1 MRRILSFLTL
11 TLLLASS
18 LLYAAAPA
26 PIFPYKYQE
35 TKLPNGLTVI
45 LIPMKNSG
53 LISYFTIIHT
63 GSRNEI
69 EPGKSGFAHFFEHM
83 MFRGTDK
90 YPSDVRNKIMTEMGA
105 DTNAYTSDDM
115 TVYFMHF
122 PDRYLEKVVDL
133 ESDRFMNLKYA
144 LPEFQTEARAVLGE
158 YNKNFAN
165 PFFPLEEKLRDVA
178 FDTSSYKHTTMG
190 FIKDIED
197 MPNQYEYSLQ
207 FFQRYYRPD
216 NATILVTGNFDPA
229 PTMALIKK
237 YYSNWKGKAMTV
249 TQKPEPAQKG
259 IKEGKVDY
267 QGETLPIVVM
277 AFKAPAFNPAD
288 IDGAS
293 LTLLARYAFGE
304 TSELYQ
310 KLVLNEQKVEFVEA
324 DYEQHR
330 DPYLF
335 SIYTRIKDAKDI
347 DSVKK
352 DIRDTLEQ
360 MKTKPV
366 DEARL
371 TDLKSNVKY
380 GFLMSLDTSRTT
392 ASQLAPIL
400 ALTWDIGSIN
410 KTYETYQMV
419 KPADIQRVAQKY
431 FNDDAE
437 TVITLTGGSK

>member
-1 MRRILSFLTL
+1 ML
-11 TLLLASS
+11 TLLL
-18 LLYAAAPA
+18 LLNTMLYAKAAE

-53 LISYFTIIHT
+53 LISYFTVIHT
-63 GSRNEI
+63 GSRNEV

-90 YPSDVRNKIMTEMGA
+90 YPADVRGKIVTEMGA

-115 TVYFMHF
+115 TVYFLHF
-122 PDRYLEKVVDL
+122 PDRYLEKVIDL

-165 PFFPLEEKLRDVA
+165 PFFPLEEKLHDVA
-178 FDTSSYKHTTMG
+178 FETSSYKHTTMG

-229 PTMALIKK
+229 PTLALIKK
-237 YYSNWKGKAMTV
+237 YYSNWKGKAAIV
-249 TQKPEPAQKG
+249 TQKPEPPQKG
-259 IKEGKVDY
+259 VKEGKVDY
-267 QGETLPIVVM
+267 QGETLPIVAM
-277 AFKAPAFNPAD
+277 AYKAPAFNPAD

-293 LTLLARYAFGE
+293 LSLLAKYAFGE

-310 KLVLNEQKVEFVEA
+310 KLVLNEQKVEFVQA

-335 SIYTRIKDAKDI
+335 TIYTRIKDPKDI
-347 DSVKK
+347 DGVKK
-352 DIRDTLEQ
+352 DIQDALEQ

-371 TDLKSNVKY
+371 NDLKSNVRY
-380 GFLMSLDTSRTT
+380 GFLMSLDTSRST
-392 ASQLAPIL
+392 ASQLAPVL
-400 ALTWDIGSIN
+400 ALTWDISGIN

-419 KPADIQRVAQKY
+419 TPADIQRAAEKY
-431 FNDDAE
+431 FKPDAE